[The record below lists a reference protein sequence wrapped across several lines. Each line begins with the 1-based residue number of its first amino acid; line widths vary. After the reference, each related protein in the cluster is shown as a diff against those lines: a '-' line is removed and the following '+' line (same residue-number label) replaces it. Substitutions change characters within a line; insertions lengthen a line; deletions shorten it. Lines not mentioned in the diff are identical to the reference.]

1 MPIVEFIL
9 HCDEYIGEF
18 INDYGNFVYAILF
31 LVIFIETGLVI
42 MPFLPGD
49 SLIFAAGT
57 FAGMGDLSFW
67 VLFILLICA
76 AVIGDVINYE
86 IGKHFGRKLIR
97 NKKFTLIKK
106 ENLDK
111 ADALIA
117 KYGSFAV
124 FIKRFMPIIRT
135 IVPFVVGMGKLEFKK
150 FMIYN
155 ALGGIVWVT
164 LFLCLGFFFGN
175 IPVVAD
181 HFSLVVIG
189 IVILSL
195 LPIVIAFIKEKSKSK
210 WFAYFISINFLFLSL
225 SILGTLIFKTP
236 SLKVAS
242 MLSSSTSPT

>member
-1 MPIVEFIL
+1 MPIIEFFL
-9 HCDEYIGEF
+9 LCDDYIGQF

-57 FAGMGDLSFW
+57 FAGIGSLSFW
-67 VLFILLICA
+67 GLLILLISA
-76 AVIGDVINYE
+76 AIIGDTLNYE
-86 IGKHFGRKLIR
+86 IGKHFGRKLIQ

-135 IVPFVVGMGKLEFKK
+135 IVPFVVGMGNLEFKK

-155 ALGGIVWVT
+155 ALGGITWVV

-181 HFSLVVIG
+181 HFSLVVIS
-189 IVILSL
+189 IVFISIL
-195 LPIVIAFIKEKSKSK
+195 PVIIAFIKEKSKSK
-210 WFAYFISINFLFLSL
+210 
-225 SILGTLIFKTP
+225 
-236 SLKVAS
+236 
-242 MLSSSTSPT
+242 

>member
-1 MPIVEFIL
+1 MPIIEFIL
-9 HCDEYIGEF
+9 HCDEYIGQF

-57 FAGMGDLSFW
+57 FAGIGSLSFW
-67 VLFILLICA
+67 GLLILLISA
-76 AVIGDVINYE
+76 AIIGDTLNYE
-86 IGKHFGRKLIR
+86 IGKHFGRKLIQ
-97 NKKFTLIKK
+97 NKKFTLIKN
-106 ENLDK
+106 EHLDK

-135 IVPFVVGMGKLEFKK
+135 IVPFVVGMGNLEFKK

-155 ALGGIVWVT
+155 ALGGITWVV

-181 HFSLVVIG
+181 HFSLVVIS
-189 IVILSL
+189 IVFISIL
-195 LPIVIAFIKEKSKSK
+195 PVIIAFIKEKSKSK
-210 WFAYFISINFLFLSL
+210 
-225 SILGTLIFKTP
+225 
-236 SLKVAS
+236 
-242 MLSSSTSPT
+242 

>member
-9 HCDEYIGEF
+9 HCDEYIGQF

-31 LVIFIETGLVI
+31 LVIFVETGLVV

-49 SLIFAAGT
+49 SLIFAAGA
-57 FAGMGDLSFW
+57 FAGIGDLSFW
-67 VLFILLICA
+67 ALFVLLITA
-76 AVIGDVINYE
+76 AIVGDTLNYE
-86 IGKHFGRKLIR
+86 IGKHFGRKLVE
-97 NKKFTLIKK
+97 NKRFTLVKK

-135 IVPFVVGMGKLEFKK
+135 IVPFVVGMGKLDFKK

-155 ALGGIVWVT
+155 ALGGICWVL

-189 IVILSL
+189 IVILS
-195 LPIVIAFIKEKSKSK
+195 VIPVIWAFFKEKSKSR
-210 WFAYFISINFLFLSL
+210 
-225 SILGTLIFKTP
+225 
-236 SLKVAS
+236 
-242 MLSSSTSPT
+242 

>member
-1 MPIVEFIL
+1 MPIIEFIL
-9 HCDEYIGEF
+9 HCDEYIGQF
-18 INDYGNFVYAILF
+18 ILDYGNFVYGILF
-31 LVIFIETGLVI
+31 LVIFIETGLVV

-57 FAGMGDLSFW
+57 FAGMGQLNFW
-67 VLFILLICA
+67 VLLILLITA
-76 AVIGDVINYE
+76 AILGDTINYE
-86 IGKHFGRKLIR
+86 IGKHFGRKLIN
-97 NKKFTLIKK
+97 NKKYTLIKQ

-135 IVPFVVGMGKLEFKK
+135 IVPFVVGMGKLDFKK

-155 ALGGIVWVT
+155 ALGGICWVL
-164 LFLCLGFFFGN
+164 LFLCLGYFFGN

-189 IVILSL
+189 IVLLSL
-195 LPIVIAFIKEKSKSK
+195 LPIIIAFIKGKSKSK
-210 WFAYFISINFLFLSL
+210 
-225 SILGTLIFKTP
+225 
-236 SLKVAS
+236 
-242 MLSSSTSPT
+242 